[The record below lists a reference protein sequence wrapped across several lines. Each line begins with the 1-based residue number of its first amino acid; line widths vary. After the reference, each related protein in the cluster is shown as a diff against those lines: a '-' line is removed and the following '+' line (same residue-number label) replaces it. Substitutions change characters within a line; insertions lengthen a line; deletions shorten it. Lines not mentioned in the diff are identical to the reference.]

1 MGSERVVDVESGAR
15 PFPVGTLLAKAS
27 FHGVGVDVVDTRLGR
42 SARSGRSRPPLAKT
56 ESTACRAG
64 VTGDPP
70 GSFGGLVNLGKK
82 KAAYLP

>member
-1 MGSERVVDVESGAR
+1 M
-15 PFPVGTLLAKAS
+15 
-27 FHGVGVDVVDTRLGR
+27 
-42 SARSGRSRPPLAKT
+42 
-56 ESTACRAG
+56 G

>member
-1 MGSERVVDVESGAR
+1 MPDKPLTNNTAARRKFTWGHRDVRVIRFGIV
-15 PFPVGTLLAKAS
+15 KATQI
-27 FHGVGVDVVDTRLGR
+27 GYQW
-42 SARSGRSRPPLAKT
+42 
-56 ESTACRAG
+56 G